1 MANRKKAT
9 YTPIRGDA
17 VDELMA
23 RHLNESPYNLPVK
36 ALGDGHYMFGNK
48 KIFAKIMNEK
58 LVIKAGGG
66 FMLIDEFIKN
76 YGDESNLSSRQHSSY
91 VRKEGGTTT
100 TTTTTINKTYETYN
114 TTTGMA
120 GRASPK
126 RGQASPKRG
135 QASPTGAGGSPQRR
149 FQV

>member
-1 MANRKKAT
+1 MSNRKKAI
-9 YTPIRGDA
+9 YTPIQGDS

-23 RHLNESPYNLPVK
+23 KHLNDSPYNLPVK

-76 YGDESNLSSRQHSSY
+76 YGDESNLSMRHTGSY

-100 TTTTTINKTYETYN
+100 TTTTTITKTYETYN
-114 TTTGMA
+114 TTSNLA

-135 QASPTGAGGSPQRR
+135 QASPTGGSPQRR
-149 FQV
+149 FQI

>member
-1 MANRKKAT
+1 MAK
-9 YTPIRGDA
+9 
-17 VDELMA
+17 
-23 RHLNESPYNLPVK
+23 HLNESPYNLSVK

-76 YGDESNLSSRQHSSY
+76 YGDETSTSKTSSSY
-91 VRKEGGTTT
+91 VRKDGGTTT
-100 TTTTTINKTYETYN
+100 TTTTTITKTYETYSGN
-114 TTTGMA
+114 IPG

-126 RGQASPKRG
+126 RGQGSPKG
-135 QASPTGAGGSPQRR
+135 GAGSPSRR
-149 FQV
+149 LNL